1 MASNSEFQ
9 LIGNQGRLQ
18 GFANLL
24 RNENRL
30 WWRTSRWWVQ
40 TLIWLAIANGI
51 LFMVIGIA
59 PKMENPPGQDF
70 NAQAAQASAHPE
82 QAQESLAI
90 LGLTVF
96 LKMAGIAIAIGVVVL
111 AQDTL
116 IGEKQSGTAAWVLS
130 KPASRSAFILSKVIS
145 YSFGILVT
153 MVIVQGGIA
162 YLLIYLVTGKVFPIL
177 PFAGALGMLYPSL
190 PLWLDHGHHAQLVVQ
205 YAQIVIGIPLFLI
218 LGFTLFVEAV
228 PWLADF
234 MPWSLTSCGE
244 RQPAS
249 LGCVPGS
256 RPTHPYLDAIDR
268 HRDRVPGLYVR
279 RHLAVPKRGVL
290 SFFFFFF
297 LKLGGLFF

>member
-9 LIGNQGRLQ
+9 LIGNQGRTQ

-59 PKMENPPGQDF
+59 PKMENPPGQDSARRD
-70 NAQAAQASAHPE
+70 AQVSGQSGD
-82 QAQESLAI
+82 AQENLAI

-96 LKMAGIAIAIGVVVL
+96 MKMAGIAIAIGVVVL

-145 YSFGILVT
+145 HAIGILIT
-153 MVIVQGGIA
+153 MVVLQGCIA
-162 YLLIYLVTGKVFPIL
+162 YLILFLVTGTAYPVL
-177 PFAGALGMLYPSL
+177 PYAGALGMLFLSL
-190 PLWLDHGHHAQLVVQ
+190 LFWLTLAIMLSALANMRGLA
-205 YAQIVIGIPLFLI
+205 IGIPLFLI
-218 LGFTLFVEAV
+218 LGFTLFVEVV
-228 PWLADF
+228 PWIANY
-234 MPWSLTSCGE
+234 MPWSLTSVVSASSPAIAVALVLG
-244 RQPAS
+244 QPIPTFMPLIATVI
-249 LGCVPGS
+249 GCVVF
-256 RPTHPYLDAIDR
+256 TLVAIWR
-268 HRDRVPGLYVR
+268 FQ
-279 RHLAVPKRGVL
+279 KEE
-290 SFFFFFF
+290 F
-297 LKLGGLFF
+297 

>member
-1 MASNSEFQ
+1 MASNSEFH
-9 LIGNQGRLQ
+9 LIGNQGQLQ

-40 TLIWLAIANGI
+40 TLIWFAIANGI

-59 PKMENPPGQDF
+59 PKMETPLGQD
-70 NAQAAQASAHPE
+70 AKTQAAQATAHPE
-82 QAQESLAI
+82 QSQESLAV

-96 LKMAGIAIAIGVVVL
+96 MKMAGIAIGIGVVVL

-162 YLLIYLVTGKVFPIL
+162 YLLIYLVTGIVLPIL
-177 PFAGALGMLYPSL
+177 PFAEALGLLFLSLLY
-190 PLWLDHGHHAQLVVQ
+190 WLTLAAMVSALSNMRGM
-205 YAQIVIGIPLFLI
+205 VIGIPLFLL
-218 LGFTLFVEAV
+218 LGFTLFVEFA
-228 PWLADF
+228 PWTAEF
-234 MPWSLTSCGE
+234 MPWGLTS
-244 RQPAS
+244 AIS
-249 LGCVPGS
+249 AS
-256 RPTHPYLDAIDR
+256 RPAMAVAMVLGQPIVSLMPLIATMIGCLVFTLVAIWR
-268 HRDRVPGLYVR
+268 FQ
-279 RHLAVPKRGVL
+279 KEE
-290 SFFFFFF
+290 F
-297 LKLGGLFF
+297 